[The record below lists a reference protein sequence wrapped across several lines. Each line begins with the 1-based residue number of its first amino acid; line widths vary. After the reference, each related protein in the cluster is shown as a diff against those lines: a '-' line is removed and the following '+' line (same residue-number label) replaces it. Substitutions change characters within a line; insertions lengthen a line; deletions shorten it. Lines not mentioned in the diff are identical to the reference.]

1 MINLHSVE
9 GIKKAVDD
17 GYTVCDGSDIYQVKK
32 VDDGYIIKC
41 ALNDYCIGLTWRDG
55 VTLNGNKFY
64 IKEDNDE

>member
-32 VDDGYIIKC
+32 VDDGYIIKNTFKKTSIH
-41 ALNDYCIGLTWRDG
+41 L
-55 VTLNGNKFY
+55 
-64 IKEDNDE
+64 